1 MFFNS
6 RRNFLKASTLAT
18 GSLVLSGC
26 DLFGEATLTQTLSLA
41 QSDLFPYAD
50 SLGVNTS
57 AYTTLILKHS
67 RVTDEDKEFLKNGV
81 KWLNEEAEELYKT
94 EYVKLSS
101 TQRQNTLKSISKVRW
116 GENWIDTVLT
126 YMMEAMMSDPVYGV
140 NRNEAGQKWV
150 NHVQGYPR
158 PKEPLL

>member
-18 GSLVLSGC
+18 STLVLSGC
-26 DLFGEATLTQTLSLA
+26 NLFGEVTLTQTLSLV

-50 SLGVNTS
+50 ELGVNTS
-57 AYTTLILKHS
+57 AYTTLILNHS
-67 RVTDEDKEFLKNGV
+67 RVSDEDKAFLKNGV
-81 KWLNEEAEELYKT
+81 KWLNEEAAEMYKT
-94 EYVKLSS
+94 EYVKLSA
-101 TQRQNTLKSISKVRW
+101 QERQNVLKAISKVRW
-116 GENWIDTVLT
+116 GESWIDTVLT
-126 YMMEAMMSDPVYGV
+126 YMMEAMMSDFVYGV

-150 NHVQGYPR
+150 NHIEGYPR